1 MRAFW
6 YGYVTG
12 PILGVLWAFVVA
24 TTVAVLLSFTTGDA
38 FRPGLVGC
46 LLMGAAV
53 GFAAPGTN
61 MRWALAAVAALIA
74 IGLSYTPFS
83 PIHVAASVGAGG
95 HLAAGLGVGLGLA
108 VPVSVMMAG
117 CPRGALDRHEWEEA
131 VIRFLTGFGYV
142 FFSAAVA
149 IPFYVMVMTS
159 LKSQGELIANPLD
172 FSISVVSLWDGLG
185 EVWQTIVS
193 AWPRFGES
201 YHWFFGLGWRQC
213 SVEPQGIYRSYLELF
228 CDFDFGWYM
237 WTSFYISVITVFITL
252 LFSVPGAYAV
262 ARLRFKGQK
271 ALSRSILLIYMVPM
285 IVLALPIYIAFSM
298 TGLRNSILGIVL
310 IYPVTTIPVAL
321 YMLQGYFRGIPAEI
335 EEAGLMDGL
344 NRLQVIWKITL
355 PLSLPALASVSLYV
369 FMIAWNEFLLAFM
382 LLDDP
387 SKFTLTRGIA
397 SLNSSEIPRQHL
409 MAGAVI
415 ATVPVMALFLG
426 LEKFMT
432 RGLTA
437 GSVKG

>member
-6 YGYVTG
+6 YGWLTG
-12 PILGVLWAFVVA
+12 PILGVLWALIVA
-24 TTVAVLLSFTTGDA
+24 VTVAVVMSFSTGEA
-38 FRPGLVGC
+38 FRPGLIGC
-46 LLMGAAV
+46 VILGV
-53 GFAAPGTN
+53 
-61 MRWALAAVAALIA
+61 LAALVSLRVSTGLLGGVI
-74 IGLSYTPFS
+74 IG
-83 PIHVAASVGAGG
+83 V
-95 HLAAGLGVGLGLA
+95 AAGLLLGT
-108 VPVSVMMAG
+108 PVSAVHVSETLGFGGFMVTALVLSVPLALGMSLML
-117 CPRGALDRHEWEEA
+117 RGAPWGAMTRHEWEEA

-142 FFSAAVA
+142 FFTAAVF

-159 LKSQGELIANPLD
+159 LKTQGELIANPLD
-172 FSISVVSLWDGLG
+172 FSIEVS
-185 EVWQTIVS
+185 
-193 AWPRFGES
+193 R
-201 YHWFFGLGWRQC
+201 GWALF
-213 SVEPQGIYRSYLELF
+213 RSYEELF
-228 CDFDFGWYM
+228 RDFNFGSYL
-237 WTSFYISVITVFITL
+237 WTSFYISVLTVLITL
-252 LFSVPGAYAV
+252 LFSIPGAYAV
-262 ARLRFKGQK
+262 ARLKFRGHK
-271 ALSRSILLIYMVPM
+271 ALGRSILLIYMVPM

-298 TGLRNSILGIVL
+298 TGLRNSILGIVM

-321 YMLQGYFRGIPAEI
+321 YMLQGYFRGLPAEI

-387 SKFTLTRGIA
+387 SIFTLTRGIA
-397 SLNSSEIPRQHL
+397 ALNSSEIPRQHL

-432 RGLTA
+432 KGLTA

>member
-1 MRAFW
+1 MRALW

-12 PILGVLWAFVVA
+12 PVLGVLWAFVAA
-24 TTVAVLLSFTTGDA
+24 TSVAVLLSFATGEA
-38 FRPGLVGC
+38 FRPGLWGSVAMGALVG
-46 LLMGAAV
+46 LAAPENRATWALALGAAV
-53 GFAAPGTN
+53 IG
-61 MRWALAAVAALIA
+61 AALTYT
-74 IGLSYTPFS
+74 GLSPVHVS
-83 PIHVAASVGAGG
+83 PDVGPGLHVAAGAGF
-95 HLAAGLGVGLGLA
+95 GLGLA
-108 VPVSVMMAG
+108 WPVACMLAG
-117 CPRGALDRHEWEEA
+117 AGRGALTRHEWEEA

-142 FFSAAVA
+142 FFTAAVA

-159 LKSQGELIANPLD
+159 LKTQGELIANPLD
-172 FSISVVSLWDGLG
+172 FSIDLS
-185 EVWQTIVS
+185 
-193 AWPRFGES
+193 R
-201 YHWFFGLGWRQC
+201 GWALF
-213 SVEPQGIYRSYLELF
+213 RSYEELF
-228 CDFDFGWYM
+228 RDFNFGRYM
-237 WTSFYISVITVFITL
+237 WTSFYVSVLTVLITL
-252 LFSVPGAYAV
+252 LFSIPGAYAV
-262 ARLRFKGQK
+262 ARLRFRGQK

-298 TGLRNSILGIVL
+298 TGLRNSILGIVM

-321 YMLQGYFRGIPAEI
+321 YMLQGYFRGLPAEI